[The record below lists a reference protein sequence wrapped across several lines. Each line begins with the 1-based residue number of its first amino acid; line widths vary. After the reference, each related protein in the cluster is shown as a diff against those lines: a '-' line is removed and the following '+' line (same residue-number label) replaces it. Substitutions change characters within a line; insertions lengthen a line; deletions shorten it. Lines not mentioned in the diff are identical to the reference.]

1 MTLGPRAPFQCGVP
15 LTILDV
21 TDQAAWARS
30 PACPVGDR
38 LRMIGTHLA
47 CSRLAIVL
55 LLICGKKLTAHE
67 AEGSKPMVIKGPV
80 MGWV

>member
-1 MTLGPRAPFQCGVP
+1 
-15 LTILDV
+15 
-21 TDQAAWARS
+21 
-30 PACPVGDR
+30 
-38 LRMIGTHLA
+38 MIGTHLA
-47 CSRLAIVL
+47 CSRLVIVL

>member
-1 MTLGPRAPFQCGVP
+1 
-15 LTILDV
+15 
-21 TDQAAWARS
+21 
-30 PACPVGDR
+30 
-38 LRMIGTHLA
+38 MIGTHLA

-55 LLICGKKLTAHE
+55 LLICGKELTAYE

>member
-1 MTLGPRAPFQCGVP
+1 MF
-15 LTILDV
+15 
-21 TDQAAWARS
+21 
-30 PACPVGDR
+30 
-38 LRMIGTHLA
+38 GTHLA

-55 LLICGKKLTAHE
+55 LLICGKKLTAYE